1 MLLPKEKE
9 RSHRFMLALRTALP
23 LFSLAAILTFASI
36 SDYFQ
41 DIPTIFFLLAIF
53 ILAVSVYFI
62 FYMIYR
68 GFDEQITDP
77 ITHTFT
83 RSKLISILQE
93 DLSKYDEYS
102 IVLISIEN
110 LRDINAQ
117 YGTAAGDNVLK
128 GVAKEAGEFFVS
140 KGFDKFPIGYFKGG
154 DFLLGLKGKYNT
166 VRPFVEM
173 MTIKFDDFIFDD
185 IEVKIRGAIVDKSLS
200 SDAKALIE
208 RVFELYETDREEDK
222 EISGS
227 DQDDDLSLLALQEDV
242 RYAMKNR
249 KLSLMFQ
256 PIKAEEKLVQASIKL
271 QGKNENILH
280 QKRFIPM
287 VKRLGFEREYD
298 EMVIEKILHV
308 YKNKSDI
315 SFAVNI
321 SPSVLRNRRFF
332 QRFKQ
337 MVENEKVDYRG
348 LIIILSEKE
357 VYTNMKRYNELLQEY
372 RELGVRFVLDN
383 VGSLNASVE
392 YLKRLEID
400 IIRFDKPFSRHIDSP
415 VYIALLKAYKKISDE
430 LGMKSWI
437 KMVDTEEAKK
447 FFETMKIDYIQG
459 NAVSK
464 IVSSDKLEEELF

>member
-1 MLLPKEKE
+1 MLYPKEKE
-9 RSHRFMLALRTALP
+9 RSHRFMLALRTAIP

-41 DIPTIFFLLAIF
+41 HIPTVFFLLAIF

-83 RSKLISILQE
+83 RSKLVSILKE
-93 DLSKYDEYS
+93 DIAKYDDYS

-110 LRDINAQ
+110 LHDINAQ
-117 YGTAAGDNVLK
+117 YGTGAGDNILR
-128 GVAKEAGEFFVS
+128 GVAKEVGLFFLD
-140 KGFDKFPIGYFKGG
+140 KGFEKFPIGHFKGS
-154 DFLLGLKGKYNT
+154 DFILGLKGKYNT
-166 VRPFVEM
+166 VRPFLEM
-173 MTIKFDDFIFDD
+173 MLIKFDDFMIDD
-185 IEVKIRGAIVDKSLS
+185 IEIKIRGAIVDKSLS
-200 SDAKALIE
+200 SDTPALIE
-208 RVFELYETDREEDK
+208 RVFELYEADREED
-222 EISGS
+222 EDISES
-227 DQDDDLSLLALQEDV
+227 DQDDDLSLLTLQEDV
-242 RYAMKNR
+242 RYAIKNR

-256 PIKAEEKLVQASIKL
+256 PIESEEKIVQASIKL
-271 QGKNENILH
+271 QGRDGNILH
-280 QKRFIPM
+280 QKRFMPM

-298 EMVIEKILHV
+298 EIIIEKILHI
-308 YKNKSDI
+308 YKKRNDL
-315 SFAVNI
+315 SFAFNV

-337 MVENEKVDYRG
+337 MVEKEKVDYRG
-348 LIIILSEKE
+348 LVIILSEKE
-357 VYTNMKRYNELLQEY
+357 VYTNMRRYNELLQEY
-372 RELGVRFVLDN
+372 RALGVRFVLDN

-392 YLKRLEID
+392 YLKRLEVD

-415 VYIALLKAYKKISDE
+415 VYVALLKAYKKISDD

-447 FFETMKIDYIQG
+447 FFEAMNIDYIQG

-464 IVSSDKLEEELF
+464 IVGFDKLEDEAF

>member
-1 MLLPKEKE
+1 MLFPKEKE

-41 DIPTIFFLLAIF
+41 HIPTLLFILAIF
-53 ILAVSVYFI
+53 ILAISVYFI

-83 RSKLISILQE
+83 RSKLVTILKE
-93 DLSKYDEYS
+93 DITKYDDYS
-102 IVLISIEN
+102 IVLIRIEN
-110 LRDINAQ
+110 LHDINAR
-117 YGTAAGDNVLK
+117 YGTGAGDNVLQS
-128 GVAKEAGEFFVS
+128 VAREVGQFFLD
-140 KGFDKFPIGYFKGG
+140 KGFDKFPIGHFKGG
-154 DFLLGLKGKYNT
+154 DFLLGLKGNYSL

-173 MTIKFDDFIFDD
+173 MIIKFDDFIIDD
-185 IEVKIRGAIVDKSLS
+185 IEIKIRGAIVDKNLS
-200 SDAKALIE
+200 SDTQALIE
-208 RVFELYETDREEDK
+208 RVFELYEADRDED
-222 EISGS
+222 EDISGS
-227 DQDDDLSLLALQEDV
+227 DQDDDLSLLALQDDV

-249 KLSLMFQ
+249 KMSLMFQ
-256 PIKAEEKLVQASIKL
+256 PIKADENLVQASIKL

-280 QKRFIPM
+280 QKRFMPM

-298 EMVIEKILHV
+298 EIVIEKILHI
-308 YKNKSDI
+308 YKKKSHI
-315 SFAVNI
+315 SFAFNI

-337 MVENEKVDYRG
+337 MVEKEKVDYKG

-357 VYTNMKRYNELLQEY
+357 VYTNMRRYNELLQEY

-392 YLKRLEID
+392 YLKRLEVD

-415 VYIALLKAYKKISDE
+415 VYVALLKAYKKISDD

-437 KMVDTEEAKK
+437 KMVDTKEAKEY
-447 FFETMKIDYIQG
+447 FEKMKIDYIQG
-459 NAVSK
+459 NAISK
-464 IVSSDKLEEELF
+464 IVTYDRLEDETF

>member
-41 DIPTIFFLLAIF
+41 HIPTVFFLLAIF

-83 RSKLISILQE
+83 RSKLVSILKE
-93 DLSKYDEYS
+93 DISKYDDYS

-110 LRDINAQ
+110 LHDINAQ
-117 YGTAAGDNVLK
+117 YGTAAGDNILQN
-128 GVAKEAGEFFVS
+128 VAKEVSLFFLD
-140 KGFDKFPIGYFKGG
+140 KGFDRFPIGHFKGG

-173 MTIKFDDFIFDD
+173 MLIKFDDFIIDD
-185 IEVKIRGAIVDKSLS
+185 IEVKIRGAIVDKNLG
-200 SDAKALIE
+200 SDTQALIE
-208 RVFELYETDREEDK
+208 RVFELYEADREED
-222 EISGS
+222 EDVRRS

-249 KLSLMFQ
+249 KMSLMFQ
-256 PIKAEEKLVQASIKL
+256 PVEAEEKIVQVSIKL

-280 QKRFIPM
+280 QKHFIPI

-298 EMVIEKILHV
+298 EIVIEKILQV
-308 YKNKSDI
+308 YKKRSQV
-315 SFAVNI
+315 SFAFNI

-332 QRFKQ
+332 ERLKQ
-337 MVENEKVDYRG
+337 MVEKEKVDYRG
-348 LIIILSEKE
+348 LVIILSEKE
-357 VYTNMKRYNELLQEY
+357 VYTNMRRYNELLQEY
-372 RELGVRFVLDN
+372 RALGVRFVLDN
-383 VGSLNASVE
+383 IGSLNASVE
-392 YLKRLEID
+392 YLKRLEVD
-400 IIRFDKPFSRHIDSP
+400 IIRFDKSFSRHIDSP
-415 VYIALLKAYKKISDE
+415 VYKALLEAYKKISDD

-437 KMVDTEEAKK
+437 KMVDTKEAKK
-447 FFETMKIDYIQG
+447 FFETIKIDYIQG
-459 NAVSK
+459 NAICK
-464 IVSSDKLEEELF
+464 IISLDRLEDEIF

>member
-1 MLLPKEKE
+1 MLYPKEKE
-9 RSHRFMLALRTALP
+9 RSHRFMLALRTAVP

-41 DIPTIFFLLAIF
+41 HIPTVFFLLAIF
-53 ILAVSVYFI
+53 ILSVSVYFI

-83 RSKLISILQE
+83 RSKLVSLLKE
-93 DLSKYDEYS
+93 DIAKYDDYS

-110 LRDINAQ
+110 LHDINAQ
-117 YGTAAGDNVLK
+117 YGTAAGDNVLQS
-128 GVAKEAGEFFVS
+128 VAREAGLFFLD
-140 KGFDKFPIGYFKGG
+140 KGFEKFPIGHFKGG
-154 DFLLGLKGKYNT
+154 DFLLGLKGKYST

-173 MTIKFDDFIFDD
+173 MIIKFDDFIIDD
-185 IEVKIRGAIVDKSLS
+185 IEIKIRGAIVDKNLG
-200 SDAKALIE
+200 SDTQALIE
-208 RVFELYETDREEDK
+208 RVFELYEADRDEDK
-222 EISGS
+222 DISES

-242 RYAMKNR
+242 RYAMENR
-249 KLSLMFQ
+249 KMSLMFQ
-256 PIKAEEKLVQASIKL
+256 PIEAEEKLVQASIKL
-271 QGKNENILH
+271 KGRDGNILH

-298 EMVIEKILHV
+298 EIIIEKILHI
-308 YKNKSDI
+308 YKKKSHI
-315 SFAVNI
+315 SFAFNV
-321 SPSVLRNRRFF
+321 SPAVLRNRRFF

-337 MVENEKVDYRG
+337 MVEKEKVDYRG
-348 LIIILSEKE
+348 LVIILSEKE
-357 VYTNMKRYNELLQEY
+357 VYTNMRRYNELLQEY
-372 RELGVRFVLDN
+372 RALGVRFVLDN

-392 YLKRLEID
+392 YLKRLEVD

-415 VYIALLKAYKKISDE
+415 VYVALLKAYKKISDD

-447 FFETMKIDYIQG
+447 FFETMEIDYIQG

-464 IVSSDKLEEELF
+464 IVSYDKLEDEAF

>member
-41 DIPTIFFLLAIF
+41 HIPTVFFILAIF

-83 RSKLISILQE
+83 RSKLISILKE
-93 DLSKYDEYS
+93 DIAKYDDYS

-110 LRDINAQ
+110 LHDINAQ
-117 YGTAAGDNVLK
+117 YGTVAGDNILQN
-128 GVAKEAGEFFVS
+128 VAREMGLFFLD
-140 KGFDKFPIGYFKGG
+140 KGFEKFPIGHFKGG

-166 VRPFVEM
+166 VRPFLEM
-173 MTIKFDDFIFDD
+173 MLIKFDDFMIDD
-185 IEVKIRGAIVDKSLS
+185 IEIKIRGAIVDKNLS
-200 SDAKALIE
+200 SDTQALIE
-208 RVFELYETDREEDK
+208 RVFELYEADREED
-222 EISGS
+222 EGISRS
-227 DQDDDLSLLALQEDV
+227 DQDDDVSLLALQEDV
-242 RYAMKNR
+242 RYAVKNR

-256 PIKAEEKLVQASIKL
+256 PVKAEEKLVLTSIKL
-271 QGKNENILH
+271 QGRDGKILH
-280 QKRFIPM
+280 QKRFMPM

-298 EMVIEKILHV
+298 EIIIEKILHI
-308 YKNKSDI
+308 YKKKNDI
-315 SFAVNI
+315 SFAFNV

-332 QRFKQ
+332 QQFKQ
-337 MVENEKVDYRG
+337 MVEKEKVDYRG
-348 LIIILSEKE
+348 LVIILSEKE
-357 VYTNMKRYNELLQEY
+357 VYTNMRRYNELLQEY
-372 RELGVRFVLDN
+372 RSLGVRFVLDN
-383 VGSLNASVE
+383 IGSLNASVE
-392 YLKRLEID
+392 YLKRLEVD

-415 VYIALLKAYKKISDE
+415 VYVALLKAYKKISDD

-437 KMVDTEEAKK
+437 KMVDTEEAKE

-459 NAVSK
+459 NAISK
-464 IVSSDKLEEELF
+464 IVSLDRLDNEGF

>member
-1 MLLPKEKE
+1 MLFPKEKE

-41 DIPTIFFLLAIF
+41 HIPTLLFILAIF
-53 ILAVSVYFI
+53 ILAISVYFI

-83 RSKLISILQE
+83 RSKLVTILKE
-93 DLSKYDEYS
+93 DIAKYDDYS
-102 IVLISIEN
+102 IVLIRIEN
-110 LRDINAQ
+110 LHDINAR
-117 YGTAAGDNVLK
+117 YGTGAGDNVLQS
-128 GVAKEAGEFFVS
+128 VAREVGQFFLD
-140 KGFDKFPIGYFKGG
+140 KGFDKFPIGHFKGG
-154 DFLLGLKGKYNT
+154 DFLLGLKGNYSL

-173 MTIKFDDFIFDD
+173 MIIKFDDFIIDD
-185 IEVKIRGAIVDKSLS
+185 IEIKIRGAIVDKSLS
-200 SDAKALIE
+200 SDTQALIE
-208 RVFELYETDREEDK
+208 RVFELYEADRDED
-222 EISGS
+222 EDISES

-249 KLSLMFQ
+249 KMSLMFQ
-256 PIKAEEKLVQASIKL
+256 PIKADEKVVQASIKL

-298 EMVIEKILHV
+298 EIIIEKILHI
-308 YKNKSDI
+308 YKKKSHI
-315 SFAVNI
+315 SFAFNI

-337 MVENEKVDYRG
+337 MVEKEKVDYKG

-357 VYTNMKRYNELLQEY
+357 VYTNMRRYNELLQEY

-392 YLKRLEID
+392 YLKRLEVD
-400 IIRFDKPFSRHIDSP
+400 IIRFDKPYSRHIDSP
-415 VYIALLKAYKKISDE
+415 VYAALLKAYKKISDD

-437 KMVDTEEAKK
+437 KMVDTKEAKEY
-447 FFETMKIDYIQG
+447 FEKMKIDYIQG
-459 NAVSK
+459 NAISK
-464 IVSSDKLEEELF
+464 IVTYDKLEDETF